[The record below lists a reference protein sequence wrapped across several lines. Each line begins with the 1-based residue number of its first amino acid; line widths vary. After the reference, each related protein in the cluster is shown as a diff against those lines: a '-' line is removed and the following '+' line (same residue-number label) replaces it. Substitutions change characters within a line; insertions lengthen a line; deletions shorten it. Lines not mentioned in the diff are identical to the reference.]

1 MCDKFLN
8 KPGQEHVGK
17 LFVDESFITKKCFL
31 KLTKDR
37 SDYVQD
43 ISAHVPC
50 TMKYPKANLYYAFA
64 EDTHPT
70 KRIITVSKF
79 FEEQKFV
86 SHSASFK
93 ERFTNQDSNLEKEAV
108 NHYLRT
114 EPPSFVIFG
123 KPGLLHGNLA
133 SAIADSWNC
142 VLISPESVIQQEIDA
157 GTEKGQY
164 MENILRSGKAIG
176 YKIIVD
182 LMRCRIGKRDI
193 KHRGYVIEFLSL
205 IPDINFDDSSYSSTS
220 VNMNRTCSE
229 FCENTVSEN
238 CEAQKDLITSN
249 DVGCKTQYEYEQ
261 EIARQID
268 EMFTVWPRKPL
279 IIIYLVCPKQ
289 DVASRC
295 ARWRIDR
302 GYNIFDENEYTHSFD
317 DKYECDESDTS
328 YDFSQVANER
338 SIMNIQMMSV
348 FFDKLHCDVYER
360 LALPVIDKWIL
371 AHDPQHVIRVDGRS
385 STRRVL
391 QILKTRLCT
400 LALQP
405 SILPKKMIVQ
415 DDVDFLE
422 TSAEI
427 NLNDEL
433 AEKSAEEIFEIL
445 KQREVVS
452 PKYLWKLSAWKFYCP
467 VALAQG
473 RTIKGHPK
481 HAMRFLNKIFFLSS
495 QEAVNLFIENPRTF
509 LLPPNPRPTCKIAVF
524 GPKYAGK
531 SELSA
536 RLAEVFGGIVINV
549 DEIMKKLI
557 KQREEPLNQKLSEND
572 LNVQISLEPIDISV
586 DEKADIIIQNIKE
599 IPEVELEDELRRD
612 GGYVVDGMCVDNQ
625 VWRKIVDDANIIFED
640 IIVLFENEPYA
651 YLLNKFRNFFY
662 LDNSEHKVNYE
673 AGDTE
678 KDQEEYRMLHEDT
691 EWEYLEHLTRFES
704 EWTKFEE
711 QILEFGGNV
720 IRCNLADIKNVT
732 EYVINHIKNRFDTSV
747 SAQEKDQENEI
758 QQEEATAVEIETSLA
773 TENDKKDNEYLAY
786 SIDLET
792 AEQLL
797 NCGYFFFSTFGRWCP
812 VQVYTNKIPIQMFL
826 PMKDRGQ
833 IFPVVHH
840 PYIYFLAGE
849 EALSA
854 FLNDIS
860 RYLTIDCRP
869 SLIPLRISII
879 GPPQCGKTTLA
890 NRLAKTYGMKIINR
904 EKALH
909 HMLKYYSWTESARRA
924 EKDELRAGQPASIE
938 SVMRAIEIFSL
949 GPRAATQGYILDDCP
964 SNREEAEQ
972 LALLGMQ
979 PMIVLDLKADLEFC
993 IECFSGDNDDATKP
1007 LKFPVNFLSDWY
1019 ADWQETQTI
1028 FRDWLKKF
1036 SQNVIELDAT
1046 KSKWYVWTR
1055 ADYAVRSRF
1064 ADIMLY
1070 FNEADLEKVHSLKH
1084 MCVSPYEFRSR
1095 QSQYTSYCPVC
1106 LFLEKNLRTS
1116 GQSVDSQGMV
1126 QFREYFYWICPQHMD
1141 TFVKDP
1147 LQYVSPVNAT
1157 SLPDE
1162 RPRILKEIV
1171 DTEHACWAQRL
1182 QVSGLC
1188 LVTYVDGLPDRKL
1201 TKGRADLG
1209 VIFKGKVYLFCSE
1222 NCREKFLAQHNK
1234 YSEMDIVFPRE
1245 IPPIKMRDL
1254 SNVDFLK
1261 QTVARILV
1269 EAVNIIAVR
1278 RPKIFGLS
1286 AAVSAAIYI
1295 GVYMKTHNTFENLHE
1310 VDIYEAVNKRME
1322 GLHRIIEI
1330 VTNVMKKK
1338 INPYVSVPKYPS

>member
-8 KPGQEHVGK
+8 KSGQEHVEK
-17 LFVDESFITKKCFL
+17 LSVDESCITKKCFL
-31 KLTKDR
+31 KLTEDR
-37 SDYVQD
+37 SDQD
-43 ISAHVPC
+43 IPTHVLG
-50 TMKYPKANLYYAFA
+50 TTKYPKANLYYAFA
-64 EDTHPT
+64 EDTHPK
-70 KRIITVSKF
+70 KRIDTASKI

-93 ERFTNQDSNLEKEAV
+93 ERFTNQEKGFTNHSNLEKEAV

-123 KPGLLHGNLA
+123 KPGLLHGKLA

-142 VLISPESVIQQEIDA
+142 VLISPKLVIRQEIDA

-164 MENILRSGKAIG
+164 IENILRSGKSVE
-176 YKIIVD
+176 YNKIIMD
-182 LMRCRIGKRDI
+182 LMRCRIGKRDV
-193 KHRGYVIEFLSL
+193 KHRGYVVEFSPL
-205 IPDINFDDSSYSSTS
+205 IPDMNFDDSSYSSTS
-220 VNMNRTCSE
+220 VNMNTCPE

-238 CEAQKDLITSN
+238 SEAQEDLITSN
-249 DVGCKTQYEYEQ
+249 DVRCKTEYKYEQ

-268 EMFTVWPRKPL
+268 VMFTVWPRKPL
-279 IIIYLVCPKQ
+279 IIIYLICPKQ
-289 DVASRC
+289 DLANRC

-302 GYNIFDENEYTHSFD
+302 TSQEYNIFDENEYMHL
-317 DKYECDESDTS
+317 YNGNESDTS
-328 YDFSQVANER
+328 YDFSQVANEQ
-338 SIMNIQMMSV
+338 SIMNIQQMSSV
-348 FFDKLHCDVYER
+348 FFDKLHCDIYEQY
-360 LALPVIDKWIL
+360 ALPVIDKWIL
-371 AHDPQHVIRVDGRS
+371 AHDPQYVIRVDGRS
-385 STRRVL
+385 STRRIL
-391 QILKTRLCT
+391 QILETRLCV

-415 DDVDFLE
+415 DDVNFLE
-422 TSAEI
+422 NSEEI
-427 NLNDEL
+427 NLNDEP

-452 PKYLWKLSAWKFYCP
+452 PKYLWKLSAWKYYCP

-473 RTIKGHPK
+473 RTIKGHSK
-481 HAMRFLNKIFFLSS
+481 HAIRFLSKIFFLSS
-495 QEAVNLFIENPRTF
+495 QEAMNLFIENPRTF
-509 LLPPNPRPTCKIAVF
+509 LLPPNPRSTCKIAVF

-531 SELSA
+531 SELSV
-536 RLAEVFGGIVINV
+536 RLAETFGGIVINV

-557 KQREEPLNQKLSEND
+557 KQREESLNQKLSEND
-572 LNVQISLEPIDISV
+572 LNVQISLDSIDISV

-599 IPEVELEDELRRD
+599 IPEMELEDELRRD
-612 GGYVVDGMCVDNQ
+612 GGYVVDGMCVDHQ
-625 VWRKIVDDANIIFED
+625 VWRKIVDANIIFED

-662 LDNSEHKVNYE
+662 LDNLEHKVERYE

-678 KDQEEYRMLHEDT
+678 EDQEEYRMSHE
-691 EWEYLEHLTRFES
+691 EWEYLEHLTRFAS
-704 EWTKFEE
+704 EWIKFEE

-720 IRCNLADIKNVT
+720 IRCNLADIENVI

-758 QQEEATAVEIETSLA
+758 QQEEATAAEIETSLA
-773 TENDKKDNEYLAY
+773 TENDKRENEYLAY

-812 VQVYTNKIPIQMFL
+812 VQVYANKIPIQMFL

-833 IFPVVHH
+833 IFPVVYH
-840 PYIYFLAGE
+840 PYIYFLAGKA
-849 EALSA
+849 ALIA
-854 FLNDIS
+854 FLNDFS

-879 GPPQCGKTTLA
+879 GPPHSGKTTLA
-890 NRLAKTYGMKIINR
+890 NRFAETYGMKIINHV
-904 EKALH
+904 KALR
-909 HMLKYYSWTESARRA
+909 HMVKYYLWTESGRKA
-924 EKDELRAGQPASIE
+924 EHDELRAGQPASVE
-938 SVMRAIEIFSL
+938 SVMRAIEIFSI

-964 SNREEAEQ
+964 SNRKEAE
-972 LALLGMQ
+972 LFVLLGMQ

-993 IECFSGDNDDATKP
+993 IECFYNDP
-1007 LKFPVNFLSDWY
+1007 IHPGYPVNFLEEWY
-1019 ADWQETQTI
+1019 KEWQENQAI

-1036 SQNVIELDAT
+1036 SQNVIELDVT
-1046 KSKWYVWTR
+1046 KNKWHVWTR
-1055 ADYAVRSRF
+1055 ADCAVRSRF

-1070 FNEADLEKVHSLKH
+1070 FNEADLEKAHSLKH

-1106 LFLEKNLRTS
+1106 WFFEKNLKTS
-1116 GQSVDSQGMV
+1116 GQSVDSQGMI
-1126 QFREYFYWICPQHMD
+1126 QFREYFYWICPQHMN
-1141 TFVKDP
+1141 TFIEDP
-1147 LQYVSPVNAT
+1147 LQYVSPVKAI
-1157 SLPDE
+1157 SLPDD
-1162 RPRILKEIV
+1162 RPRILKQIV
-1171 DTEHACWAQRL
+1171 DTEHACWVQRL

-1188 LVTYVDGLPDRKL
+1188 LVTYVDSLPDRKL
-1201 TKGRADLG
+1201 MKGRDDLG

-1234 YSEMDIVFPRE
+1234 YSEMDIVFP
-1245 IPPIKMRDL
+1245 PPIKMQDL

-1261 QTVARILV
+1261 QTVARILI
-1269 EAVNIIAVR
+1269 EAVNVIAVR

-1295 GVYMKTHNTFENLHE
+1295 GVYMKTHNTSEHLHE
-1310 VDIYEAVNKRME
+1310 VDIYEAVNERIE

-1338 INPYVSVPKYPS
+1338 INPYVSLPKYPS